1 MKTTNF
7 ALAIALIVAGPVLA
21 EEVKIS
27 GTTCWTGENTNLL
40 SSEAGWRSNW
50 ELTSVYTDDENAEYN
65 RFNRCIGSFQRIDGE
80 RSDNW
85 TCVHYYDDEST
96 IMSVGNRAPVSG
108 SEAKLISGTGRFEG
122 ISGSR
127 KGEPAVS
134 RNAPQ
139 GEFAA
144 CRTET
149 TTMTLP

>member
-7 ALAIALIVAGPVLA
+7 ALAFALIVAGPVLA
-21 EEVKIS
+21 EEVKIG
-27 GTTCWTGENTNLL
+27 GTTCWTGKDTNML
-40 SSEAGWRSNW
+40 SSEAGWRTNW

-65 RFNRCIGSFQRIDGE
+65 TFNRCIGSSQRIGEE
-80 RSDNW
+80 RSTNW
-85 TCVHYYDDEST
+85 ACVHYYDDDST
-96 IMSVGNRAPVSG
+96 IMSVGNGVPEGGA
-108 SEAKLISGTGRFEG
+108 EATLISGTGRFEG
-122 ISGSR
+122 VSGSR